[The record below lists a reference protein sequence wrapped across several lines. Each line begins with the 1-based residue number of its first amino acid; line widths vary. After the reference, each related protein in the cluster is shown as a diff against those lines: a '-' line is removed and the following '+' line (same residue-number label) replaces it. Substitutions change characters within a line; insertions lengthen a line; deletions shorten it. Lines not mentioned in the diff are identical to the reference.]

1 MNRSEGP
8 ERLAAAVQTLRGWL
22 GALPEP
28 IERGLI
34 AGSGLSGLAEGLE
47 APRRL
52 DFAAIPGWPRSTV
65 EGHAGALYVGR
76 LGGRSVLVCAGR
88 AHLYEGYD
96 AFDASFNVRV
106 MAALGL
112 RSLVVTNAAGALHP
126 DYAPGDLMLIED
138 HIYLPGLAGLHP
150 LRGPNDAERGPRFPV
165 MAGAYDPALRAL
177 AGAAG
182 RASGLRVHEG
192 VYAMVAGPSF
202 ESPAEAR
209 FLRAIGADAVGM
221 STAPEVVVARHAGM
235 RVLGVSLITN
245 RVRMTNSADASD
257 DADLHAEVN
266 AVGQHAT
273 PGLAALLT
281 RVLAA

>member
-1 MNRSEGP
+1 MSAAADRA
-8 ERLAAAVQTLRGWL
+8 RLAAAVATLRAWL
-22 GALPEP
+22 REP
-28 IERGLI
+28 LERGLI

-52 DFAAIPGWPRSTV
+52 DFAAIPGWPLSTV
-65 EGHAGALYVGR
+65 EGHAGTLIAGR

-96 AFDASFNVRV
+96 AFEASFNVRV

-126 DYAPGDLMLIED
+126 DYGPGDLMLIED
-138 HIYLPGLAGLHP
+138 HIYLPGLAGLHA
-150 LRGPNDAERGPRFPV
+150 LRGPNDADIGPRFPV
-165 MAGAYDPALRAL
+165 MAGAYDPALRAR

-182 RASGLRVHEG
+182 REIGLRMHEG

-221 STAPEVVVARHAGM
+221 STVPEVVVARHAGIQ
-235 RVLGVSLITN
+235 VLGISLITN
-245 RVRMTNSADASD
+245 RVQMANPSVASEE
-257 DADLHAEVN
+257 ADLHAEVN
-266 AVGQHAT
+266 AVGQQAA
-273 PGLAALLT
+273 PRLAELLT